1 MADLLSTPI
10 TLPDPSDPAL
20 TPAMRQY
27 VQFKAQ
33 HPDYVLF
40 FRMGDFYEMFWDDA
54 RLAHRV
60 LGVTLTTR
68 SKDSPNPVPMA
79 GIPFH
84 AVEGYVRKMISAGHR
99 VAICEQTEPA
109 GEKGIIRREV
119 TRLMTPGTLTD
130 DPLLESGRENY
141 LAAIAFGVPKGQA
154 FKTALAWVDLSTGQ
168 VAAMSDDESRV
179 LDELGRLGP
188 SEVLIPELTSGQ
200 PHAIGARLSAR
211 GIKAI
216 VARPGWQFTP
226 HHARELIQRH
236 WQAKTSQGFGFSDD
250 DPANFALGAVLSYLE
265 ETQKSS
271 LAHLRTPRRHT
282 CDDFLVID
290 PATYRALEI
299 DRTTRQGGVDGSLLN
314 AIDRTR
320 TAMGAR
326 LLRQWVRFPLCDV
339 EHITARQN
347 AIAALIASPI
357 DLRSIA
363 NELDGICDIERIIAR
378 VAVGRAAPR
387 DLASLSRC
395 LQQLPQLLDRLSKL
409 SGAQHIAPDLQSARG
424 LAQEQAKLLQSA
436 ILPDPAPHL
445 REGGVIA
452 PGYDAELDRLRNIA
466 EGGQRWLAE
475 FQAKCIAESN
485 IPSLKVGYNRVFGYY
500 IEVTEAH
507 RDKAPAAWSRKQTLK
522 GAERYI
528 TPELKEFENEALGAR
543 DKSIALE
550 QRLFE
555 QLRQQL
561 LPAIPQYQEL
571 AASLARLDTLCGLAQ
586 LALDRRYCRPN
597 LVAENVLHLVDARHP
612 VLEQQ
617 LDSRFVSND
626 LKIASGESL
635 ILITGPNMAGKS
647 TFIRQA
653 ALIVLLAQIGSYVPA
668 KSATIGLAD
677 RVFARIGASDELHS
691 GQSTFMVEMTETAN
705 ILNNATERS
714 VVVLDEI
721 GRGTSTL
728 DGLSLAWAI
737 AEHVASVVK
746 CRTLFATHYHE
757 LTNLAERSQA
767 VRNLN
772 VAVRE
777 WDDQVIFLHRI
788 VEGGA
793 DRSYGIHVARLAG
806 VPQPVLSRAKDLLS
820 QLAVH
825 HAEHAKAAK
834 KVKPQDSWQM
844 YLFDTGSELQN
855 ALKSVDLDHLSPAA
869 AFDLL
874 REWKEK
880 WGK

>member
-10 TLPDPSDPAL
+10 VLPDPSDPAL

-211 GIKAI
+211 GIKAV

-236 WQAKTSQGFGFSDD
+236 WQAKTSQGFGFADD
-250 DPANFALGAVLSYLE
+250 DPANLALGAVLTYLE

-282 CDDFLVID
+282 VDDFLAID

-409 SGAQHIAPDLQSARG
+409 SNANEIAPDLQAARG

-452 PGYDAELDRLRNIA
+452 PGYDAELDRLRNIGD
-466 EGGQRWLAE
+466 GGQRWLAE

-543 DKSIALE
+543 DKAIALE

-597 LVAENVLHLVDARHP
+597 LVGENVLHLIDARHP

-626 LKIASGESL
+626 LKISGGESL

-653 ALIVLLAQIGSYVPA
+653 ALIVMLAQIGSYVPA

-737 AEHVASVVK
+737 AEHVAGTIK

-757 LTNLAERSQA
+757 LTNLAERSAA

-777 WDDQVIFLHRI
+777 WDDQVVFLHRI

-855 ALKSVDLDHLSPAA
+855 ALKSVDIDHLSPAA

-874 REWKEK
+874 RQWKEK